1 MKTVNF
7 LEAVNSGKRFK
18 VVNSLFYRA
27 DLWYE
32 VDKSKHLIYSDS
44 GEKLQSLASSVDF
57 INSQFELEEKQI
69 TITESQMDDAIERV
83 YSSDAHLSFIS
94 LKREL
99 GF

>member
-7 LEAVNSGKRFK
+7 LEAINSAKRFRPIGHRRWVAIEDGDLVDISGYVK
-18 VVNSLFYRA
+18 NKDFY
-27 DLWYE
+27 
-32 VDKSKHLIYSDS
+32 
-44 GEKLQSLASSVDF
+44 
-57 INSQFELEEKQI
+57 NSQFELEEKEI

-83 YSSDAHLSFIS
+83 YSSDAHISFIS

>member
-7 LEAVNSGKRFK
+7 IEAINSGKRFRP
-18 VVNSLFYRA
+18 VDWDGGEWVSLIG
-27 DLWYE
+27 DEL
-32 VDKSKHLIYSDS
+32 LIEAGDYT
-44 GEKLQSLASSVDF
+44 KCF
-57 INSQFELEEKQI
+57 FNSQFELEEKQI
-69 TITESQMDDAIERV
+69 TITESQMNDAIERV